1 MQNNIQ
7 RVLEKNNLIPVVT
20 INDLEEIDSIIQSLI
35 KKGIFCIEVTLRTPC
50 AFDALRQIKLNYS
63 NQILLGVGTVINQQ
77 QIDHVKEIGVDF
89 IVSPATSANL
99 LESLNKSGIPFI
111 TGVATPSDILLG
123 MEAGCTYFKFFPANL
138 FGGIDALKAYAQ
150 LFPEIKFCPTGGVKE
165 NTYNDYLSL
174 PNVISVGGSWMLK

>member
-20 INDLEEIDSIIQSLI
+20 INDLKEIDSIIQTLI

-63 NQILLGVGTVINQQ
+63 NQISLGVGTVINEK
-77 QIDHVKEIGVDF
+77 QIDEVKDIGVDF
-89 IVSPATSANL
+89 IVSPATSTNL
-99 LESLNKSGIPFI
+99 LNSLKKSGIPFI
-111 TGVATPSDILLG
+111 TGIATPSDILLG
-123 MEAGCTYFKFFPANL
+123 IEAGCTYFKFFPANL
-138 FGGIDALKAYAQ
+138 FGGISALKVYAQ
-150 LFPEIKFCPTGGVKE
+150 LFPEINFCPTGGLNE